1 MLDYLRRIT
10 MTYKIGEKKDGKLT
24 VEFKLNAAEWE
35 AEVEKAYQKNKGKYK
50 LDGFRQGKIPR
61 KVLEKTYG
69 EYLFYEDALNNVCD
83 DSFFDF
89 LEKEKDVQ
97 AVDYPEISVK
107 NLSKDG
113 VEWVATITLMPEVE
127 LGKYEGLEI
136 KKTKV
141 SVSEKEVDEKLK
153 DLQEKQARYV
163 DVTDRSAKMGDLVNI
178 DFAGSV
184 DGVAFE
190 GGSAKDYELEL
201 GSHSFIAGFEEQVV
215 GMKIDE
221 QKDLNVE
228 FPKEYHVKTLA
239 GKPAVFAVKLLAIR
253 EKQVPEIDDKFAAD
267 VSEFNTLAELKK
279 DTKEK
284 IKKDKEASAEK
295 ETDNKLIDAVVEN
308 ASVSVPKAM
317 VTNQIARGVEEMKRS
332 LAMQGMS
339 YEMYLG
345 YIGMTD
351 EEFKKSREADTEK
364 QIKTSLVLS
373 ELVKKEGIKVEDSD
387 VDAKIAE
394 LADRMKKTP
403 DELKKTMTQNQ
414 RDVIENNIISEKVIK
429 LLKDKNNII

>member
-1 MLDYLRRIT
+1 

-24 VEFKLNAAEWE
+24 VEFKLNAEEWE
-35 AEVEKAYQKNKGKYK
+35 AEVEQAYQKNKGKYK

-69 EYLFYEDALNNVCD
+69 EYLFYEDALNSVCD
-83 DSFFDF
+83 RTFFEF

-97 AVDYPEISVK
+97 AVDYPEVSVK

-127 LGKYEGLEI
+127 LGSYTGLEV
-136 KKTKV
+136 KKDKV
-141 SVSEKEVDEKLK
+141 SVTEKEVEAKLK
-153 DLQEKQARYV
+153 DLQERQARYV

-178 DFAGSV
+178 DFAGSI

-190 GGSAKDYELEL
+190 GGTAKDYELEL

-221 QKDLNVE
+221 QKDVKVE
-228 FPKEYHVKTLA
+228 FPKEYPAKNLA

-253 EKQVPEIDDKFAAD
+253 EKQVPEIDDKFASD
-267 VSEFNTLAELKK
+267 VSEFNTLEELKK

-284 IKKDKEASAEK
+284 IKKEKEADAERSL
-295 ETDNKLIDAVVEN
+295 ENKLVEEVVKN
-308 ASVSVPKAM
+308 AKVEVPKVM
-317 VTNQIARGVEEMKRS
+317 VTNQISRNIEDMKRS
-332 LAMQGMS
+332 LAMQGLS
-339 YEMYLG
+339 YELYLG

-351 EEFKKSREADTEK
+351 ETFRKSREEETEK
-364 QIKTSLVLS
+364 QIKTTLVLS
-373 ELVKKEGIKVEDSD
+373 EIVKKEGIKAEESEIED
-387 VDAKIAE
+387 KINE
-394 LADRMKKTP
+394 LAEKMKKTA
-403 DELKKTMTQNQ
+403 DELKKTMTSAQ
-414 RDVIENNIISEKVIK
+414 REVIENNIISEKVIK
-429 LLKDKNNII
+429 LLKEKNNIK